1 MEVSE
6 DGELH
11 KPRHPHLGPAGALKS
26 LFKGVSTAL
35 HGTATVSTSVA
46 ATITPSQTAATISA
60 ATNSAATVT
69 PSQAAATIMPSH
81 ARGPSVPAESELPD
95 DEGAAKVHR
104 SRGASF
110 DRDQIL
116 SQASQPSQSPV
127 DDPAQTLA
135 DLAHELGVLSRHLS
149 PRAPATIADTTIT
162 IPSLA
167 TATLAPSAATITPST
182 VPASSWRSRLAGAFL
197 SRFRQTTTPLV

>member
-6 DGELH
+6 EGELH
-11 KPRHPHLGPAGALKS
+11 KPRHPHLDPAGALKS

-46 ATITPSQTAATISA
+46 ATITPSNTAATISA
-60 ATNSAATVT
+60 ATIT
-69 PSQAAATIMPSH
+69 PSQ
-81 ARGPSVPAESELPD
+81 ARGPSVPADSELPYG
-95 DEGAAKVHR
+95 EVAATVHP

-116 SQASQPSQSPV
+116 SQASQPSQPPIEAERKLAV